1 MGALTS
7 LTVAEGT
14 PLRRPT
20 TVPFSVLCG
29 PRDQAEGVEIG
40 GCSMVCAEHRSA
52 LLPPDILPMSGRG
65 GELKTSPGRKDRVSP
80 EAPCGV

>member
-29 PRDQAEGVEIG
+29 PRDQAEGVGIG
-40 GCSMVCAEHRSA
+40 GCSMVYAEHRSA
-52 LLPPDILPMSGRG
+52 LCPP
-65 GELKTSPGRKDRVSP
+65 TSFR
-80 EAPCGV
+80 CQGVEGS